1 MKSSAKGKS
10 VKQEA
15 KKLIKD
21 TVKKVVKAGKTVK
34 GKAVKVAKTSKDVK
48 DMTPLEKA
56 RLARASGKGKKTKK
70 KARLTFKAPA
80 DMKPI
85 SLKADLVFGKDGH
98 LTQTRFTAI
107 KGKVGA
113 DTAKTIDLG
122 DYDQQT
128 QNMVIARLAGP
139 IFVRGEKKRLPGG
152 LMVQALFRV
161 GKSAKTGAVTVGL
174 KEVKA
179 KLPEK
184 KAKTL
189 EKKDPM
195 YRVIRKAA
203 RPMEA
208 AFIKMKPFPSN
219 KELKELTAESDD
231 E

>member
-1 MKSSAKGKS
+1 MKSSAKAKVSKS
-10 VKQEA
+10 AKQDA
-15 KKLIKD
+15 KKLIKGA
-21 TVKKVVKAGKTVK
+21 VK
-34 GKAVKVAKTSKDVK
+34 KAVKTNGKAKPAKDVK

-56 RLARASGKGKKTKK
+56 RLARASGKGKKSKK

-98 LTQTRFTAI
+98 LTQTRFTSI

-139 IFVRGEKKRLPGG
+139 IFIRGEKKRLPGG

-184 KAKTL
+184 KAKVL
-189 EKKDPM
+189 AKKDAM
-195 YRVIRKAA
+195 YRAIRKAA

-208 AFIKMKPFPSN
+208 AFVKMKPFPSN
-219 KELKELTAESDD
+219 KELKELTTESDD

>member
-1 MKSSAKGKS
+1 MKTNAKG
-10 VKQEA
+10 QA
-15 KKLIKD
+15 R
-21 TVKKVVKAGKTVK
+21 KAGKQAAKKAGNAK
-34 GKAVKVAKTSKDVK
+34 GSKELSPAMKALMKKPKDQL
-48 DMTPLEKA
+48 TPLEKA
-56 RLARASGKGKKTKK
+56 HLARALGKGKKTKK
-70 KARLTFKAPA
+70 KAARLTFKAPA

-107 KGKVGA
+107 KGKVGS
-113 DTAKTIDLG
+113 DSAKTIDLG

-128 QNMVIARLAGP
+128 QNMVIARIAGP
-139 IFVRGEKKRLPGG
+139 IFIRGEKKRLPAGI
-152 LMVQALFRV
+152 MMQALFRV

-184 KAKTL
+184 KAKVL
-189 EKKDPM
+189 AKKDAM
-195 YRVIRKAA
+195 YRAIRKAA

-208 AFIKMKPFPSN
+208 AFVKMKPFPSN
-219 KELKELTAESDD
+219 KELKELAAESDD

>member
-1 MKSSAKGKS
+1 MKSNSKGQARKAEKQVAKKSAK
-10 VKQEA
+10 A
-15 KKLIKD
+15 
-21 TVKKVVKAGKTVK
+21 
-34 GKAVKVAKTSKDVK
+34 AKTGKKELSPAMKALMKKPKDQL
-48 DMTPLEKA
+48 TPLEKA
-56 RLARASGKGKKTKK
+56 RLARASGKSKPKK
-70 KARLTFKAPA
+70 KAARLTFKAPA

-113 DTAKTIDLG
+113 DSAKTIDLG

-128 QNMVIARLAGP
+128 QNMVIARIAGP
-139 IFVRGEKKRLPGG
+139 IFIRGEKKRLPGG
-152 LMVQALFRV
+152 IMMQALFRV
-161 GKSAKTGAVTVGL
+161 GKSAKTGAITVGL

-184 KAKTL
+184 KAKVL
-189 EKKDPM
+189 AKKDAM
-195 YRVIRKAA
+195 YRAIRKAA

-208 AFIKMKPFPSN
+208 AFVKMKPFPSN
-219 KELKELTAESDD
+219 KELKELTAEESDD